1 MFDFSFID
9 LDDTLFKTFLF
20 KEDIFNCFA
29 RCGVTLDDYKKT
41 YAQAVFGPMVGYFD
55 YTFKKHAD
63 ILRDLGY
70 QIPDTT
76 IIELDGLL
84 KKNYNFEEAEDFVVA
99 IKKIS
104 KKMIL
109 LTAGE
114 RGLQNKK
121 ISGSGLAKYFDVV
134 EIIEGGKSQK
144 IFELADSASKILFV
158 NDNVQE
164 NIQIKKDLPNIIL
177 VGTKHRVRWPED
189 DYATSEIPYFDS
201 LTEVKDY
208 VAKFI

>member
-9 LDDTLFKTFLF
+9 LDDTLFKTYLF
-20 KEDIFNCFA
+20 KEDIYNCFA
-29 RCGVTLDDYKKT
+29 RCGVSREDYKKT
-41 YAQAVFGPMVGYFD
+41 YSQAVFGPVVGYFD

-70 QIPDTT
+70 QIPDST
-76 IIELDGLL
+76 IVELNKLL
-84 KKNYNFEEAEDFVVA
+84 EKNYNFEDAENFLIE

-104 KKMIL
+104 RQMIL

-114 RGLQNKK
+114 QKLQEKK
-121 ISGSGLAKYFDVV
+121 IAGSGLAKYFDGI

-158 NDNVQE
+158 NDNMQE
-164 NIQIKKDLPNIIL
+164 NIQTKKDLPDIIL
-177 VGTKHRVRWPED
+177 VGTKHKVRWTED
-189 DYATSEIPYFDS
+189 NYEASNLPYFDTLS
-201 LTEVKDY
+201 EVKDY
-208 VAKFI
+208 VARFI